1 MKSDVSNSFPTYL
14 SSFPFPTP
22 QGELFLLL
30 TYTDSSKASSWLTPF
45 LLRCPHETELPGCLL
60 SVRLVAPSP
69 LLGSERSSQHK
80 LNFPRAVKAPSPLV
94 PYPHFLPISLLSLAC
109 HHEAS
114 FPGHPLPPFTFFPLL
129 EYQISCP
136 QHNQPSR
143 RSPSI
148 TTHILLYPLLGSH
161 AFLYLI
167 MVHFVYALWCGYS
180 CSRVSQPAF

>member
-1 MKSDVSNSFPTYL
+1 MFLILSPHIHFPSLSPHRGASCFSFSPTRTAPKLPHGSHHFY
-14 SSFPFPTP
+14 F
-22 QGELFLLL
+22 
-30 TYTDSSKASSWLTPF
+30 AV
-45 LLRCPHETELPGCLL
+45 PHETELPGCLL
-60 SVRLVAPSP
+60 SVGLVAPSP

-80 LNFPRAVKAPSPLV
+80 LNFPWAVKAPPPLV
-94 PYPHFLPISLLSLAC
+94 PYSHFLPISLLSLAC

-136 QHNQPSR
+136 QYNQPSR
-143 RSPSI
+143 RSSSI

-161 AFLYLI
+161 AFLYLL
-167 MVHFVYALWCGYS
+167 MVHFVSALWCGYS